1 MSPLHS
7 QNTKVKTNI
16 TEISEIRC
24 KITTEEAL
32 VANDITLHLRH
43 ALQKSYLTVYT
54 VSEGDRK
61 P

>member
-1 MSPLHS
+1 MNMSPLHS
-7 QNTKVKTNI
+7 QNI

-24 KITTEEAL
+24 KATTEAAL
-32 VANDITLHLRH
+32 VAANDITLHLRH
-43 ALQKSYLTVYT
+43 SLQKSYLTIYT

>member
-7 QNTKVKTNI
+7 QNTKVKPNI

-32 VANDITLHLRH
+32 VANDITLQLRH

>member
-7 QNTKVKTNI
+7 QNTKVKPNI

-32 VANDITLHLRH
+32 VANDITLHLRY

>member
-7 QNTKVKTNI
+7 QNTKVKPNI

-24 KITTEEAL
+24 KITAEEAL